1 MEELHDSSEN
11 LINQNNMK
19 ILLLICLLLLTVN
32 VFSQN
37 SNERRVRDSFTLI
50 MPVGKETF
58 YESRIP
64 STPFI
69 VGPQILQLFP
79 GDTVLIEILQVDGKI
94 TDIKS
99 VKENK
104 NPDKTL
110 EITFSQNLDGNV
122 HAGMMLKVKNPFKKD
137 LSYEAMI
144 RNMDTGKWEQTSI
157 IPVKAGLWGYEMWQD
172 VIISIALTEWKLL

>member
-1 MEELHDSSEN
+1 M
-11 LINQNNMK
+11 
-19 ILLLICLLLLTVN
+19 LLLTLYS
-32 VFSQN
+32 FSQN
-37 SNERRVRDSFTLI
+37 SNERTTRDSFTLV

-79 GDTVLIEILQVDGKI
+79 GDTVFIEILQVDGKI

-110 EITFSQNLDGNV
+110 EITFSQNLEGKV
-122 HAGMMLKVKNPFKKD
+122 HSGMMLKVKNPFKKD
-137 LSYEAMI
+137 LSYEAMV
-144 RNMDTGKWEQTSI
+144 RYMQSGKWEETSI
-157 IPVKAGLWGYEMWQD
+157 LPVKAGLWGYEMWPD
-172 VIISIALTEWKLL
+172 VIVSIALNEWKLL